1 MQHCNLGSQAL
12 GLFLECCHHRAIQPL
27 AAAAQGGL
35 SQHALQE
42 LLTRL
47 AETVQVSCVVLRYA
61 SQPESATICLAYAH
75 GKRELLLTQ
84 ALLLI
89 IDEMC

>member
-1 MQHCNLGSQAL
+1 MQHCKLDSQAL

-47 AETVQVSCVVLRYA
+47 AETVQVSCVVFKHA
-61 SQPESATICLAYAH
+61 SQPQSATVCFAYAH
-75 GKRELLLTQ
+75 GNRELLLTQ
-84 ALLLI
+84 GLLLI
-89 IDEMC
+89 VDEMC